1 MKEKNELRTS
11 VSLHI
16 LRRKALA
23 FALAFAL
30 VLSTILTMVPMLEVK
45 AEETWEYPTSAP
57 SQPFAAGSGTEADPY
72 QISTAQQLAN
82 LAWLSNDWNGSK
94 TYLDKYYI
102 LTDNIDLGNK
112 EWSKEISWSYDFK
125 GVFDGGGH
133 TVCGLYINTTGNYAG
148 LFAKTEGAVIKN
160 LTVSGRVVGKD
171 HAGGIVGKA
180 DTDSVIRNCTN
191 LCEVSGNYYVGG
203 ICGDGWDASI
213 YNCENIGNITGV
225 EIGGICGE
233 NYSSDK
239 DIYILDCSNYGDIT
253 YDNGNYGGQAG
264 GICGSFSGK
273 SCSCS
278 GCYNSGNVT
287 CKYGTAGG
295 IIGNFSGTIEKCYNT
310 GTIKVLGYSSGA
322 YVGGIVGEMHKNIS
336 NCYNRGGVIYEGT
349 DNYAEIG
356 GIAGGCYPSSNNVY
370 SNCYNMGTVQ
380 GSSNSTRIGGIV
392 GKLSYETVTFNNNY
406 SLSGTNSYLIAGSS
420 TTATNQYEFLTTDEF
435 TLAGKFNSWDF
446 ENIWV
451 MNASNTYPVLRGVGE
466 AEGSYTVTFNSNGG
480 TTVAEQSVIKNKR
493 ARVPNAPIK
502 DGYAFIGWCSDEGL
516 NTLYDFSTAVTENKT
531 LYAKWQ
537 LYVPDVSATGY
548 NGEYDG
554 NNHGITVTAP
564 TGATITYGETEGSYA
579 TDNPSYTNVGEN
591 TVYYQ
596 VTKDGYAP
604 VTGSATVTITEKEI
618 GISWTDTAL
627 TYNGSEQKPT
637 ATATGLIGSDTCT
650 ITVTGEETNANAYT
664 ATAGSIDNANYK
676 LPTANTTTFTISPAK
691 IIVSGIKANNKAY
704 DGNVSATLDYSN
716 VSLAGK
722 IAGDDLSVSATG
734 VFEDYKPATDI
745 TVSITDLTLEGT
757 SAGNYVLA
765 TLGQQTT
772 TTADITINNDIV
784 VEEVTN
790 PDGSITK
797 TETKYEG
804 GNVSK
809 ITETTT
815 SEDGNTVTVVEKNPS
830 NEILKTTVTVNNADG
845 TKTITETNV
854 DESSK
859 VTEKDSAGNITK
871 ETVTNSDGSKV
882 VTENSYDNLGNKT
895 GSVVTTISADG
906 KTVTVKEKD
915 ASDVTTKTTET
926 VTNADGTKTV
936 TTTEGNTTTVET
948 KDSEDNV
955 TKTVETVKN
964 EDESTTITEKDADG
978 NITKETVINADGSSK
993 VTEKDA
999 DGKVTKETV
1008 TDADGSKEV
1017 TENSY
1022 DNAGDKTGSVVTT
1035 TSADGKTVT
1044 VEEKDASDN
1053 TKKTTVTEKDSSDTV
1068 VKTTVTVNNSDG
1080 TKTITETNADGSSKV
1095 TEKNSTEKVTK
1106 ETVTN
1111 ADESKVETENSYDSE
1126 GNKTGSVVT
1135 TTSADGKTVTVET
1148 MDNNDITTK
1157 TVKTVTNADGTET
1170 VTTTEGNTTTV
1181 DTKDSDGN
1189 TTKTVE
1195 TVTNSDGTK
1204 TVKTTD
1210 GDSTTV
1216 EKVDQNGET
1225 TSVVKQESNDQGTAV
1240 KTVEEIGDAPDTTL
1254 IDDVDVLVDK
1264 LIFDEEKVRQQN
1276 GELVMIILD
1285 VEDVTDSASS
1295 EDIAKVVAALQSG
1308 EKAGGY
1314 FEINLYKQIGASS
1327 KIQITDTNN
1336 EKISISMRIPDELI
1350 NNDDK
1355 VERTYRIVRLHDG
1368 KVDIIDSKTDL
1379 AKQLI
1384 TFETDKFSIYAI
1396 TYIDKIINNQDTKTE
1411 VVPKVEE
1418 DVIDVE
1424 PDEPV
1429 ATVDMFRLYNPNSGE
1444 HFYTSNVAEKDNLV
1458 KLGWRYE
1465 GIGWKAPAKSNT
1477 PVYRLYNKNAG
1488 DHFYTM
1494 NEKEK
1499 DNLVRLGWKYE
1510 GIGWYSDDAQSVP
1523 LYRQYNPNAK
1533 AGSHNF
1539 TTSKDENDFLKGLG
1553 WKEEG
1558 IGWYGVK

>member
-1 MKEKNELRTS
+1 MKGKKELRTPA
-11 VSLHI
+11 SLHI

-30 VLSTILTMVPMLEVK
+30 VLSTIITMVPMLEVK

-57 SQPFAAGSGTEADPY
+57 ENPFDGGDGSAENPY
-72 QISTAQQLAN
+72 KIATAQQLAN

-133 TVCGLYINTTGNYAG
+133 TVCGLYINTTRNYAG

-160 LTVSGRVVGKD
+160 LTVSGRVIGKD

-239 DIYILDCSNYGDIT
+239 EIYILDCSNYGDIT

-406 SLSGTNSYLIAGSS
+406 SLSGTNSYLIEGSS

-548 NGEYDG
+548 DGEYDG
-554 NNHGITVTAP
+554 NEHSITVTAP
-564 TGATITYGETEGSYA
+564 EGATITYGETEGNYTSGNPRY
-579 TDNPSYTNVGEN
+579 TDVGEK
-591 TVYYQ
+591 TVYYK
-596 VTKDGYAP
+596 VTKYGYEP
-604 VTGSATVTITEKEI
+604 FTGSATVNITPKTI
-618 GISWTDTAL
+618 GIEWTNTAF
-627 TYNGSEQKPT
+627 TYNGNSQKPT
-637 ATATGLIGSDTCT
+637 ATATGLVTGETCT
-650 ITVTGEETNANAYT
+650 ITVTGEETNANVREATYT
-664 ATAGSIDNANYK
+664 ATASSIDNANYK
-676 LPTANTTTFTISPAK
+676 LPTANTTTFTISPALVT
-691 IIVSGIKANNKAY
+691 VSGITASNKSY
-704 DGNVSATLDYSN
+704 DGNTTAILNYDSA
-716 VSLAGK
+716 VFAGV
-722 IAGDDLSVSATG
+722 IGSDVLTVAATG
-734 VFEDYKPATDI
+734 TFADSKPGQNKTVNI
-745 TVSITDLTLEGT
+745 TGLTLGGT
-757 SAGNYVLA
+757 SAANYVLA
-765 TLGQQTT
+765 ANGQQES
-772 TTADITINNDIV
+772 TTADITI
-784 VEEVTN
+784 ETGTVTETIGN
-790 PDGSITK
+790 ADESTTVIK
-797 TETKYEG
+797 TEYEDG
-804 GNVSK
+804 ELTGS
-809 ITETTT
+809 TETTT
-815 SEDGNTVTVVEKNPS
+815 SADEKTVTVVTKDADGDIVSTVETVTNTDGSTIVTEKNSSDNVTKETVTNADGIKETKNSYDSEGNKTGSVVTTTSADGKTVTVVEKDAS
-830 NEILKTTVTVNNADG
+830 DETIKTIETVNNADG
-845 TKTITETNV
+845 TKTITETNA

-859 VTEKDSAGNITK
+859 VTEEDSAGNITK
-871 ETVTNSDGSKV
+871 ETVTNTDGSKIE
-882 VTENSYDNLGNKT
+882 TENSYDSAGNKT

-915 ASDVTTKTTET
+915 ALGETTKTTKTVTNADETKTVTTTEGNTTTVETKDSEGNVIKKVETVDNGNGTTTVTTTKGNTTTVETKDNEGNVTKKVETVDNGNGTTTVTTTEGNTTTVETKARNGNTTGSTVTTTSADGKTVTVEEKDESGETTKTTET

-948 KDSEDNV
+948 KDSE
-955 TKTVETVKN
+955 
-964 EDESTTITEKDADG
+964 G
-978 NITKETVINADGSSK
+978 NI
-993 VTEKDA
+993 
-999 DGKVTKETV
+999 
-1008 TDADGSKEV
+1008 
-1017 TENSY
+1017 
-1022 DNAGDKTGSVVTT
+1022 
-1035 TSADGKTVT
+1035 
-1044 VEEKDASDN
+1044 
-1053 TKKTTVTEKDSSDTV
+1053 
-1068 VKTTVTVNNSDG
+1068 
-1080 TKTITETNADGSSKV
+1080 
-1095 TEKNSTEKVTK
+1095 
-1106 ETVTN
+1106 
-1111 ADESKVETENSYDSE
+1111 
-1126 GNKTGSVVT
+1126 
-1135 TTSADGKTVTVET
+1135 
-1148 MDNNDITTK
+1148 
-1157 TVKTVTNADGTET
+1157 
-1170 VTTTEGNTTTV
+1170 
-1181 DTKDSDGN
+1181 
-1189 TTKTVE
+1189 TKTVE

-1411 VVPKVEE
+1411 VVPQCR
-1418 DVIDVE
+1418 
-1424 PDEPV
+1424 
-1429 ATVDMFRLYNPNSGE
+1429 T
-1444 HFYTSNVAEKDNLV
+1444 
-1458 KLGWRYE
+1458 
-1465 GIGWKAPAKSNT
+1465 
-1477 PVYRLYNKNAG
+1477 
-1488 DHFYTM
+1488 
-1494 NEKEK
+1494 
-1499 DNLVRLGWKYE
+1499 
-1510 GIGWYSDDAQSVP
+1510 
-1523 LYRQYNPNAK
+1523 
-1533 AGSHNF
+1533 
-1539 TTSKDENDFLKGLG
+1539 
-1553 WKEEG
+1553 
-1558 IGWYGVK
+1558 